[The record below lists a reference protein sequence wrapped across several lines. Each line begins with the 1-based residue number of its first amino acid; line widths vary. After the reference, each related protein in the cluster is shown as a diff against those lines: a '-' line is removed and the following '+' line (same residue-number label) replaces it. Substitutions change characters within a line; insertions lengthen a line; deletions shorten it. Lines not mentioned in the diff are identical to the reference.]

1 MSPAPGSRFLQEAT
15 YAATRRPVNQA
26 ETLTPEAYRN
36 EEFFDLERERVFATS
51 WVAIGY
57 AERVARPGD
66 TVVAD
71 VAGRSIIVTR
81 DREGLLRGFHNVC
94 RHRGTRL
101 VREPCQLKRFR
112 CPYHSW
118 TYALDGQLLGAPLF
132 EGSDIPDDQQD
143 LFDMG
148 HVEGFDKADYGLLPV
163 RVGQWGHLLFATLDP
178 DAMSLEAWL
187 GDLPARLAGYRLED
201 MTVVA
206 ERDYDVDANWKLV
219 AENFMEYYHLPWVH
233 PELAKVSRVEDH
245 YRFQGPGMYTGMCTS
260 PISSDE
266 NGVWQALPPVPG
278 LSEDDAISGRFVW
291 ITPNAGLAVLPN
303 HVFTLL
309 VEPLAVNRTRERTSL
324 ALPSSNPG
332 GPEVDAALSE
342 LADFWDHLNREDVD
356 IVQEAQQGIANP
368 AYPGGRMCYR
378 FEEPL
383 HRFQNMIID
392 RMVGRERVP
401 AGDGD
406 ASFYADL
413 HRVAG

>member
-1 MSPAPGSRFLQEAT
+1 MTEGSRSRFLQEAT
-15 YAATRRPVNQA
+15 YAATRRPVDQA
-26 ETLTPEAYRN
+26 ETLTPEAYRSR
-36 EEFFDLERERVFATS
+36 EFFDLERERVFATS
-51 WVAIGY
+51 WVAVGY

-66 TVVAD
+66 TFVAD

-81 DREGLLRGFHNVC
+81 DRQGVLRGFHNVC

-118 TYALDGQLLGAPLF
+118 TYGLDGQLLGAPLF
-132 EGSDIPDDQQD
+132 EGSDIPADQQD
-143 LFDMG
+143 LFDTG
-148 HVEGFDKADYGLLPV
+148 HVQGFDKADYGLLEV
-163 RVGQWGHLLFATLDP
+163 RVAEWGHLVFATLDP
-178 DAMSLEAWL
+178 EAMSLAEWL
-187 GDLPARLAGYRLED
+187 GDLPARLADYRLGD

-206 ERDYDVDANWKLV
+206 ERDYDVAANWKLI

-245 YRFQGPGMYTGMCTS
+245 YRFQGPGLYTGMCTS
-260 PISSDE
+260 PISSGE
-266 NGVWQALPPVPG
+266 NAVWQALPPVPG
-278 LSEDDAISGRFVW
+278 LGEDDATAGRFVW

-309 VEPLAVNRTRERTSL
+309 VEPVAVGRTQERTSL
-324 ALPSSNPG
+324 ALPRATAG
-332 GPEVDAALSE
+332 GAEVDAASSE
-342 LADFWDHLNREDVD
+342 LAAFWDHLNREDVD
-356 IVQEAQQGIANP
+356 IVEQAQQGVADP

-392 RMVGRERVP
+392 RMVGRQRVP

-406 ASFYADL
+406 ASLYADL
-413 HRVAG
+413 QRAAG